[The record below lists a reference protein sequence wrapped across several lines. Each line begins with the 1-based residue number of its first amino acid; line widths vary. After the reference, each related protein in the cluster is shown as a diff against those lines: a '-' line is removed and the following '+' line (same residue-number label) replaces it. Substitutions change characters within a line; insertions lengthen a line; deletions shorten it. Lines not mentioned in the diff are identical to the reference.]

1 MENTTVNDYE
11 KYIED
16 LKRLGFSEKDTTV
29 EMSRMFR
36 LMIHSDEL
44 KHNLELVPI
53 EDQPVI
59 EIIVDLNWNPRLK
72 PTELEVKIVSYGTGD
87 DLVIEDQID
96 WKNQIMKLLP
106 AKEFEGEIEQ
116 AMQLIT
122 ETIEIINT
130 LRNK

>member
-1 MENTTVNDYE
+1 MKNTTINDYE

-106 AKEFEGEIEQ
+106 AKKFEGGIEQ
-116 AMQLIT
+116 AMQLVT